1 MVEDLSAAQQGVL
14 PFLPNLSLM
23 QWVIIGF
30 FLLIAVAGVILI
42 IWAVWNIILK
52 PKNQDY
58 YKDTY
63 KEFIALCKNNC
74 PIELKD
80 KKFKTSPDEMHAG
93 VEKGIMNGYNLVEFN
108 KKHYDMIVYNPSP
121 FKWLKPGSWFSPDR
135 IAAMNAEYVKEPTGK
150 KINKK
155 ITILGKGKEPSA
167 IKEIEIDEIKV
178 VRDKHNRPIYRHHSP
193 LIGDLTWYTIGTE
206 RVGFFEYAVSDID
219 LTPLEV
225 RKELTDKVNITAN
238 VGILKELGE
247 IVGDALHSNPN
258 IRGKQKL
265 GDEIPL
271 GKR

>member
-1 MVEDLSAAQQGVL
+1 MVEDLSAASQGAI
-14 PFLPNLSLM
+14 PFLPNLSLF
-23 QWVIIGF
+23 QWGMIIF
-30 FLLIAVAGVILI
+30 FFLIAVAGIILV
-42 IWAVWNIILK
+42 IWAVWHILLK

-74 PIELKD
+74 PVELKG
-80 KKFKTSPDEMHAG
+80 KTFKTAPDEMHAG
-93 VEKGIMNGYNLVEFN
+93 VEKGKMSGYNLVEFN
-108 KKHYDMIVYNPSP
+108 KKHYNMIVYNPIP
-121 FKWLKPGSWFSPDR
+121 FKWLNPTSWFSPDR
-135 IAAMNAEYVKEPTGK
+135 IAAMNAEYIKIPTGK
-150 KINKK
+150 KITKK
-155 ITILGKGKEPSA
+155 IIVMEKEKEVE
-167 IKEIEIDEIKV
+167 KEIEVDGMKV
-178 VRDKHNRPIYRHHSP
+178 YRDKHNRPNYKHHSA

-219 LTPLEV
+219 LTPMEV
-225 RKELTDKVNITAN
+225 RKELTDKVNIVAN
-238 VGILKELGE
+238 VGILKELGD